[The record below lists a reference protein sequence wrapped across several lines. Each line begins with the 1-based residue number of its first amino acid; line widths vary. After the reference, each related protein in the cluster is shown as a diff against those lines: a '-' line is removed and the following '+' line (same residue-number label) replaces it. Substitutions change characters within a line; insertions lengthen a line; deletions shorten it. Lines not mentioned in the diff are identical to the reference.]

1 MNDNENNDQFQTP
14 LTFPAAAVISLTVTF
29 ASARLAALMPFLPA
43 ATDISIGSS
52 DVSNRGGDECLWSE
66 DVLSASVTFP
76 PQTCRSYFPCT
87 CCDYLSIQYAAFVIN
102 ASCTVLILA
111 SYFPT
116 TQFVRYVCRL
126 CTNVFALPVPGE
138 RGVADR
144 VNSSQHA
151 VVSPL
156 HFIFFA
162 HVSLVDVAA
171 VRLFS
176 PEASLTNRPVC
187 FFCSY
192 WRTEPTSSCCFASAQ
207 GSPFSPASPRCW
219 IRSCV

>member
-1 MNDNENNDQFQTP
+1 
-14 LTFPAAAVISLTVTF
+14 
-29 ASARLAALMPFLPA
+29 MPFLPA

-66 DVLSASVTFP
+66 DVLSASVAFP

-162 HVSLVDVAA
+162 FSLHMFPLLMLPQCACFPLRLLLQIVRSVSSVVTDEQSLPRPAA
-171 VRLFS
+171 LLRLRDRRFHLLLHAAGS
-176 PEASLTNRPVC
+176 DPVC
-187 FFCSY
+187 KRIHQRKY
-192 WRTEPTSSCCFASAQ
+192 MPGERLQINVIE
-207 GSPFSPASPRCW
+207 G
-219 IRSCV
+219 

>member
-1 MNDNENNDQFQTP
+1 MKITINFKPHWHFQQQQWFRWQWHLRALVWLHWCRFFLQR
-14 LTFPAAAVISLTVTF
+14 LTFPSAAVTSLTE
-29 ASARLAALMPFLPA
+29 AAM
-43 ATDISIGSS
+43 S
-52 DVSNRGGDECLWSE
+52 VSEVRMFSLHPWH
-66 DVLSASVTFP
+66 FP
-76 PQTCRSYFPCT
+76 PQTCHSYFPCT